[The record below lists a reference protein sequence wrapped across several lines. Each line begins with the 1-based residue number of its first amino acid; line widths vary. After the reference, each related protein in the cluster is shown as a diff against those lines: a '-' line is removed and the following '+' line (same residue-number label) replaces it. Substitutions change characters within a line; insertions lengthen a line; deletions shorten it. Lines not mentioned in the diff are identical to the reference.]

1 MAASLFEK
9 LSEIFISTVK
19 AEEEEEEEEE
29 EVFLKYNINLMRFY
43 LFAKYI
49 RSCYVMIVNAGLAKR
64 VE

>member
-43 LFAKYI
+43 LICQIYKK
-49 RSCYVMIVNAGLAKR
+49 LL
-64 VE
+64 

>member
-29 EVFLKYNINLMRFY
+29 EVKKTIWIIFNRQGAGVIKCI
-43 LFAKYI
+43 FALPKAWT
-49 RSCYVMIVNAGLAKR
+49 RNKAK
-64 VE
+64 